1 MKGSF
6 MEHPFWRSNRDIE
19 VKYLR
24 EPLGKEWYIED
35 REICGDQTEPIH
47 STVLFQVCTLCL
59 EV

>member
-1 MKGSF
+1 

-24 EPLGKEWYIED
+24 KPLGKEWYIED